1 MVLFIEGPSTRE
13 WNAGCCL
20 ECGFPTSPGAGE
32 DSEYWC
38 GACFLVIPIYNI
50 NFRTEFDAR
59 LAWLVLQELLH
70 GGDARRHRT
79 FPGDP
84 IAAPKTNL
92 SNITGKTDISSK
104 LKQLDLLVYARHR
117 TEMQASG
124 ADNWRG
130 RCPIHDEKTA
140 SFYVWANPWR
150 WRCFG
155 GCAMGGDIIDL
166 ARELKKRP
174 IRNG

>member
-1 MVLFIEGPSTRE
+1 MIEGPSTRE
-13 WNAGCCL
+13 CKPGCCL
-20 ECGFPTSPGAGE
+20 GCGFPTKLGVGE

-38 GACFLVIPIYNI
+38 GACILGIPIYDI

-59 LAWLVLQELLH
+59 LAWMVLQELLH
-70 GGDARRHRT
+70 GSEERRHRR

-84 IAAPKTNL
+84 VPAPKASL
-92 SNITGKTDISSK
+92 SNITGKGDISSK
-104 LKQLDLLVYARHR
+104 LKQLDLLVYASHR
-117 TEMQASG
+117 TEMQAAG
-124 ADNWRG
+124 ANSWRG

-140 SFYVWANPWR
+140 SFYVWADPWR

-166 ARELKKRP
+166 ARELRKRP
-174 IRNG
+174 AANG